1 MDKARVERLMEVV
14 SPEQKN
20 VLGTLYNA
28 TVTTMQGYQKDN
40 SASKLKD
47 WEAAAEALE
56 KYVKDREVE
65 YIDGSD
71 TVANVIEALLF
82 LKEDGWSIKKSKLY
96 QAVKAGKLKRQADGT
111 LFRTDILAY
120 AAQYCDKVKAGGKN
134 DNIGKYAEQKAKE
147 ELLKVQLHNAR
158 QEFEM
163 AKEKKQ
169 YILRAQY
176 LVELVSKLSAAKFIV
191 LKVARDKAPDLIAA
205 SGGDLKKEHVFVE
218 LFSEYIE
225 NAFNELAMV
234 PELQFIVQTEK
245 N

>member
-1 MDKARVERLMEVV
+1 MEVI

-28 TVTTMQGYQKDN
+28 TVTTMRGYQKDN

-71 TVANVIEALLF
+71 TAANVIEALLF

-96 QAVKAGKLKRQADGT
+96 QAVKDGKLKRQVDGT
-111 LFRTDILAY
+111 LFKTDILAY
-120 AAQYCDKVKAGGKN
+120 AAQYCDKVKAGSKN

-147 ELLKVQLHNAR
+147 ELRKVQLHNAR

-169 YILRAQY
+169 YILRSQY
-176 LVELVSKLSAAKFIV
+176 LAELVSKLSASKFIA
-191 LKVARDKAPDLIAA
+191 LKVARNKAPDLIAA
-205 SGGDLKKEHVFVE
+205 SGGDLKKEAVFVE
-218 LFSEYIE
+218 LFSDYIE
-225 NAFNELAMV
+225 NAFNELVMV
-234 PELQFIVQTEK
+234 PELRFIVQDERNK
-245 N
+245 Q